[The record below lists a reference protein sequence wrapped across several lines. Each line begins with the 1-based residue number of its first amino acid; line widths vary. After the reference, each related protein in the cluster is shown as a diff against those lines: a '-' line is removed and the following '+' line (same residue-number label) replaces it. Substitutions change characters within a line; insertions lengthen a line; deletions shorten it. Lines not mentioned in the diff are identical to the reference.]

1 MSIDLIFR
9 LIGMVVLAITGVFGG
24 VEVSKLDMAGIGPN
38 FLPGYGY
45 MISLGLIGA
54 VVGFLITPYLT
65 TKPVTA
71 MIRFAGKISAATLVW
86 VVIGL
91 ISGLIIGALL
101 AFPLSKLPGV
111 FGSLMPI
118 VGVALFGYL
127 GVAIVMLRQND
138 LSQVIRILPK
148 AQSTQSLTKGKD
160 AGHEE
165 HPVLLD
171 TSVIIDGRIA
181 DIAKTGFVPGKMVIP
196 RFVLNELQFVA
207 DSADD
212 LRRQRGRRGMDVIS
226 QMQKDPSIYL
236 SIEDLEMEGVRDV
249 DEKLIMLA
257 RSSKYQILTNDYNLN
272 RIAELQ
278 GVRVLN
284 VNELA
289 NAVKS
294 VVLPGEPLLV
304 SVIQEGKEHGQG
316 VGYMEDGT
324 MIVVEDGKDLIG
336 RDVTTTVTKVLQT
349 AAGRMIFARV
359 NPNQGG

>member
-1 MSIDLIFR
+1 MNVDLIFR
-9 LIGMVVLAITGVFGG
+9 LIGMVALAIAGVFGG
-24 VEVSKLDMAGIGPN
+24 VEVSKLDITGIGPN
-38 FLPGYGY
+38 LLPGYGY
-45 MISLGLIGA
+45 MITLGLVGA
-54 VVGFLITPYLT
+54 LTGFLLTPYLT
-65 TKPVTA
+65 TKPVRA
-71 MIRFAGKISAATLVW
+71 LIRFVSKISAATLVW

-91 ISGLIIGALL
+91 ISGLIIGALV
-101 AFPLSKLPGV
+101 AFPLSRLPGV
-111 FGSLMPI
+111 LGSIMPI

-127 GVAIVMLRQND
+127 GVAIVMMRQND

-148 AQSTQSLTKGKD
+148 TGAQSLTRGKEQPV
-160 AGHEE
+160 AEQPH
-165 HPVLLD
+165 VLLD

-212 LRRQRGRRGMDVIS
+212 LRRQRGRRGMEVIS
-226 QMQKDPSIYL
+226 QMQKDPGIPL
-236 SIEDLEMEGVRDV
+236 AIEDLEMEGVRDV

-257 RSSKYQILTNDYNLN
+257 RGSKYQILTNDYNLN

-304 SVIQEGKEHGQG
+304 DVIQEGKEHGQG

-336 RDVTTTVTKVLQT
+336 TQVETTVTKVLQT

-359 NPNQGG
+359 NPNHGS